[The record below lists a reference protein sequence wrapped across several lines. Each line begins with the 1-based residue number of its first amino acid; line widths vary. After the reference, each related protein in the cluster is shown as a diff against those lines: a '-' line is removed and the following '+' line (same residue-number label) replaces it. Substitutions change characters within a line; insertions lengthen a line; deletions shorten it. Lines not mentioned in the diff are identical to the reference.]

1 MRISDWSSDVCSSD
15 LTLPKPEGEAQT
27 PAIDHLL
34 VIYATIV
41 APELLQPQI
50 PDGFPENCLLLSG
63 VALRQYFGAVLS
75 DRMFVAL
82 SSIPVN
88 VNVASAPAL
97 CSVPQLGENSVA
109 AIIAERNE
117 NGPFSSWADRKS
129 VV

>member
-88 VNVASAPAL
+88 VNVASAPARSEERRVGKECVST
-97 CSVPQLGENSVA
+97 CSSRWSA
-109 AIIAERNE
+109 
-117 NGPFSSWADRKS
+117 
-129 VV
+129 